1 MDFDWDLSDKTDTE
15 TQTRRG
21 TNDPHVGPADAI
33 VQVFLQFKSLPQSD
47 IGMNWM
53 IVQTDQR
60 IVFHNSKAV
69 RFSKGSGE
77 KAPEARK
84 KSSASQTR
92 WELKDKEV
100 QVALKLLH
108 DRLLEF
114 NLTGVAKRPRQ
125 W

>member
-1 MDFDWDLSDKTDTE
+1 MPLEIWIMNYSQGVDFDWDLSDKTDTE

-33 VQVFLQFKSLPQSD
+33 VQVFSQNKTNPISVFLYSD
-47 IGMNWM
+47 IGMHLM

-77 KAPEARK
+77 KAPEY
-84 KSSASQTR
+84 
-92 WELKDKEV
+92 
-100 QVALKLLH
+100 
-108 DRLLEF
+108 
-114 NLTGVAKRPRQ
+114 
-125 W
+125 